1 MEVIPIAE
9 ESLGVRSMAMFVKT
23 KDLSILLDPGIS
35 LSPNRYGLPPH
46 PREIER
52 VRVLR
57 NVLERYAEEANYVF
71 ISHYHRDHF
80 TVPYASIYM
89 GTTNE
94 SYRRIYSGKVLLMKS
109 PNDENWSQRRRYYGL
124 RKAIEGITKDL
135 VFADGKEFTIGST
148 RLIVSQ
154 SLPHGED
161 NAKTG
166 RVIAITIVDGD
177 GSLTFMPDVEGPVSQ
192 LAVNYIM
199 GVKPRTL
206 IVGGPP
212 IYLSRRGFSAEY
224 FDNALRNLMAIIRA
238 GFLNKLVIAHHT
250 LRDLNWRNALKELF
264 EEASKY
270 GVSIMT
276 YAGLLN
282 REDELLEAMRRD
294 LYAKEPPPRDYL
306 EQFRRIRDE
315 GED

>member
-1 MEVIPIAE
+1 MIPIAE